1 MNYVG
6 WLFVLAAYIAVIG
19 IFISFRQMLQVIEEK
34 VQNQE
39 RIDQVVFQKEMSR
52 FFIRVALIETIPII
66 LIVAGFMLLETVNTG
81 LSLYDII
88 LQLGLILIVFF
99 FGVVN
104 VFRIRGRIVSLTNID
119 GSTKSFVNT
128 LVFIGL
134 GLIAAIPIISIV
146 ALSLMTA

>member
-34 VQNQE
+34 VENQE
-39 RIDQVVFQKEMSR
+39 LIDQVLFQKEMSR

-66 LIVAGFMLLETVNTG
+66 LIVAGFMLLESVNRG

-104 VFRIRGRIVSLTNID
+104 VFRIRGRIVSLANID
-119 GSTKSFVNT
+119 GATKGFVNT

>member
-19 IFISFRQMLQVIEEK
+19 IFVSFRQMLMAIEGKVEK
-34 VQNQE
+34 QE
-39 RIDQVVFQKEMSR
+39 RIDQTVFQKELSR

-66 LIVAGFMLLETVNTG
+66 IIVAGFIQMESQQMG
-81 LSLYDII
+81 LGIYDII
-88 LQLGLILIVFF
+88 LQLGLIMIVLF

-104 VFRIRGRIVSLTNID
+104 IFRIRGRIVSIPYID
-119 GSTKSFVNT
+119 GTTRSFVNT